1 MRPKFLLRRPFPRQP
16 LRFGYLLGR
25 HFFGRE
31 EVTIVNRP
39 SRSSA
44 SECEAAR
51 LSQRLYR
58 RAMSWLKRI
67 LSGHGRV
74 QRVCKPNCKPTAQHG
89 MIPGITS
96 QHVRVRK
103 AKLEHTLRHG
113 AARASMRI
121 LELESRCTVIRTVGS
136 NPTLSAIS
144 LKCRNTRETGIAN
157 VLQTFRNG
165 TRTGLVESPF
175 LTP

>member
-1 MRPKFLLRRPFPRQP
+1 M
-16 LRFGYLLGR
+16 
-25 HFFGRE
+25 
-31 EVTIVNRP
+31 NRP

-103 AKLEHTLRHG
+103 AKLEHTLRH
-113 AARASMRI
+113 RAQPPSLI
-121 LELESRCTVIRTVGS
+121 GS
-136 NPTLSAIS
+136 NSEQTLLIPGSPAVILAYVGDKSRALRSRLIVPGDAHGASSVRDVAGAGRTRMSGASAS
-144 LKCRNTRETGIAN
+144 AMLRNAVRS
-157 VLQTFRNG
+157 
-165 TRTGLVESPF
+165 SPRSG
-175 LTP
+175 PIR

>member
-1 MRPKFLLRRPFPRQP
+1 
-16 LRFGYLLGR
+16 
-25 HFFGRE
+25 
-31 EVTIVNRP
+31 VNRP

-121 LELESRCTVIRTVGS
+121 LELENRGTGNRTVGL
-136 NPTLSAIS
+136 NPTLSASAYCMLLIK
-144 LKCRNTRETGIAN
+144 LAN
-157 VLQTFRNG
+157 
-165 TRTGLVESPF
+165 
-175 LTP
+175 